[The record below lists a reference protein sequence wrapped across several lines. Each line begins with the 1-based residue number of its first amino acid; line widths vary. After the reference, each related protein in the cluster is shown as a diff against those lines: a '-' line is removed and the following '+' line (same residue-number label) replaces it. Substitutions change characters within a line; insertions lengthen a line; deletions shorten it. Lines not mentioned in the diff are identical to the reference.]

1 MNQSQVAQSS
11 IDPIAV
17 EILRNRLAAIAQDAG
32 NAVERTAISPI
43 ITEAKDYAVGI
54 FDADGNQVAG
64 GGLHDAHWPVQRHAI
79 LATVKRYGDD
89 IGPGDVFL
97 VNDPHNGGGLHPG
110 DVIVGQ
116 PVFLGDRRVG
126 WAVIAAHMMD
136 MGGIAP
142 GTFFPNATD
151 CYQEGLRLPPVRLL
165 RAGQEV
171 SDVWDILRNNVRLA
185 AIIEMDIRGLVA
197 GTNVVQ
203 QQVAAIAATL
213 GADDFAAGLRDL
225 NALAEREM
233 RRRIEAVADGC
244 YGATTWIEFGDQ
256 FLRIPCLLTV
266 RGDQLDFDFAGA
278 PPQQATYV
286 NTREH
291 VVAAM
296 VMTWVH
302 CELAGD
308 LPFTQGVMAPVSV
321 HCTAGSLLDAAP
333 PAPINSANFFAGMA
347 VATAKECLQRA
358 IQASP
363 GHPGRGHLYGGG
375 VVVTGS
381 SWGFVVDGRPHTWI
395 AGEFYWGN
403 GAAYGRDGCD
413 LNFIPRSAL
422 EFSAVSTDIEIDE
435 LWNPILIHERTW
447 GSGGAG
453 AGRWRAGTGVR
464 MSFSPHGTSRM
475 IGQMTGMMSRLP
487 PAGEAGG
494 LPGIPPRHHLY
505 RRDGSVRRVWASEAD
520 VVVEEG
526 DRLVMETGKAGGFGD
541 PLDRDPGAVLDDLRR
556 GRITVADAAAAY
568 GVVCDPNGTLDATGS
583 AVQREACRR
592 ERLARAREPLC
603 RLQPGEVEKLHGQG
617 GADLP
622 LYAGVVQRGAV
633 AFAEASGAP
642 LAVAPG
648 HWTDGCPVLEEPF
661 APSEGRV
668 TVRSYLDPATGRAL
682 YVEAVPNGEPRSF
695 ATLPDRWTAAV
706 ASPTVE

>member
-1 MNQSQVAQSS
+1 MS
-11 IDPIAV
+11 IDPIAT

-64 GGLHDAHWPVQRHAI
+64 GGLHDAHWPVQRHAV
-79 LATVKRYGDD
+79 LAMLQRYGDE
-89 IGPGDVFL
+89 IAAGDVFI
-97 VNDPHNGGGLHPG
+97 VNDPHHGGGLHPG

-116 PVFLGDRRVG
+116 PVFAGDRRVG

-136 MGGIAP
+136 MGGLAP

-165 RAGQEV
+165 RAGKEV
-171 SDVWDILRNNVRLA
+171 SEVWDIVRINVRLA
-185 AIIEMDIRGLVA
+185 PIIEMDLRGLVA

-213 GADDFAAGLRDL
+213 GVDEFAAGLRDL
-225 NALAEREM
+225 NELVEREM
-233 RRRIEAVADGC
+233 RRRIQAIADGNYC
-244 YGATTWIEFGDQ
+244 ATTWIEFGDQ
-256 FLRIPCLLTV
+256 FLRIPCRLTV
-266 RGDQLDFDFAGA
+266 HGDRLDFDFAGA
-278 PPQQATYV
+278 PPQQATFV

-321 HCTAGSLLDAAP
+321 HCPEGSMLNAVP
-333 PAPINSANFFAGMA
+333 PAPVNSANFFAGMSA
-347 VATAKECLQRA
+347 ATAKECLQRA

-363 GHPGRGHLYGGG
+363 GHPGRAHLFGGG
-375 VVVTGS
+375 VVVSGS

-403 GAAYGRDGCD
+403 GAASGRDGCD
-413 LNFIPRSAL
+413 LSFMPRSAQ
-422 EFSAVSTDIEIDE
+422 EFSAVSTDVEIHE

-447 GSGGAG
+447 NTAVAGG
-453 AGRWRAGTGVR
+453 GRWRAGTGVR
-464 MSFSPHGTSRM
+464 MSYGPHGVDRM
-475 IGQMTGMMSRLP
+475 VGQMTGMMSRLP
-487 PAGEAGG
+487 PLGEAGG
-494 LPGIPPRHHLY
+494 LPGMPPRHFLH

-520 VVVEEG
+520 VVVEAGEYI
-526 DRLVMETGKAGGFGD
+526 VMETGKAGGFGD
-541 PLDRDPGAVLDDLRR
+541 PLERELGAVLDDLRR
-556 GRITVADAAAAY
+556 GRIAVTDAAAVY
-568 GVVCDPNGTLDATGS
+568 GVVCNADGTLDPRASATRR
-583 AVQREACRR
+583 ADLLR
-592 ERLARAREPLC
+592 ERLSRARAPLC
-603 RLQPGEVEKLHGQG
+603 PLHPEDVASFDPGH
-617 GADLP
+617 ADLP

-633 AFAEASGAP
+633 VFAEVSGAP
-642 LAVAPG
+642 LAVAPR

-695 ATLPDRWTAAV
+695 ATLPDRWTAA
-706 ASPTVE
+706 APSPTVE